1 VWFSIEDTGELVK
14 QARAD
19 AVRMA
24 GEQAQ
29 QLADAAGVGLGVIET
44 IEETSSPV
52 YPMGEAADSGRAS
65 SPAPIEPG
73 TQELSVSVTV
83 VYRIA

>member
-1 VWFSIEDTGELVK
+1 MKL
-14 QARAD
+14 ARAD
-19 AVRMA
+19 AVRKA
-24 GEQAQ
+24 GDQAQ
-29 QLADAAGVGLGVIET
+29 QLADAAGVGLGPIDS
-44 IEETSSPV
+44 IEETSAPV
-52 YPMGEAADSGRAS
+52 HPMAEADAGRAS